1 MTKASSTPK
10 PTNKQPSMVC
20 IGPYDNPNIE
30 HKPND
35 AITANGKVL
44 RAKNP
49 SNPLKKENYF

>member
-20 IGPYDNPNIE
+20 IGPYDNPNSE

-35 AITANGKVL
+35 AIIANGKVL

-49 SNPLKKENYF
+49 SNPLRN